1 MNDDLDRALDRCAS
15 FSSDVR
21 ETGRR
26 ELERLFNAGSALAGI
41 ELAHIVVS
49 ENFECSLEK
58 REAVDF
64 LVRQLRLSGDASA
77 FLNLYY
83 HGGDLVPEVL
93 MLEVLTL
100 AAPNSTEAK
109 EILEARLPGWR
120 HPRA

>member
-1 MNDDLDRALDRCAS
+1 MNDELDRALDRCAS
-15 FSSDVR
+15 VSSDVR

-26 ELERLFNAGSALAGI
+26 ELERLFNAGSGVAGV

-49 ENFECSLEK
+49 ENFECRLAK
-58 REAVDF
+58 REAVDL

-83 HGGDLVPEVL
+83 HGGDLVTEVL
-93 MLEVLTL
+93 MFEVLTL